1 MKYFDFKTAAMLRVL
16 DFDDMIILALL
27 YDNYTGTQCG
37 KILNISQPAV
47 SQRTR
52 RISSVLPFRLLRPEG
67 RAITLTPEGR
77 ALASACKVAIKIMT
91 ESIIM
96 R

>member
-1 MKYFDFKTAAMLRVL
+1 MKYFDFKTSAMLRVL

-27 YDNYTGTQCG
+27 YDNHTGTQCG

-52 RISSVLPFRLLRPEG
+52 KISSALPFRLLRPEG
-67 RAITLTPEGR
+67 RDITLTPEGR
-77 ALASACKVAIKIMT
+77 VLASACKVAIKIIT
-91 ESIIM
+91 ESIIV